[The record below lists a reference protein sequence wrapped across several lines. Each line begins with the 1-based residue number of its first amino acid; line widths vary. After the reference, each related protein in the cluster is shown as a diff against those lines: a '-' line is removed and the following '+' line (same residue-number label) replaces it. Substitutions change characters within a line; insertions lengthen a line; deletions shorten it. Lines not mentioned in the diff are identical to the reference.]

1 MVLYQHN
8 YQHSEE
14 HMPVSEEILNDLTDE
29 EREAI
34 LEAERED
41 AEAAAA
47 GKKDDDEPPTDEQK
61 NDQDGEGATQGADK
75 DDAEGKD
82 KDDAGDGGDNGASD
96 GNDAGKDGAGD
107 DAGADDKPAAQQPAP
122 LLVAEAPAD
131 AEARL
136 AAIDG
141 KKGALLEQFDNGDIT
156 AKEYQT
162 QLDALN
168 KEERSI
174 ERAVEKAQL
183 AAEIRQQQEVNNW
196 MAQVQSFTTKD
207 HPEYSTSKVRWM
219 ALDAFVKEI
228 GSKPENASLSGAQIL
243 AEAHKRVVEDLG
255 EAPAK
260 AGTKDAKSTTR
271 PLKGSSEKPPT
282 TLSKVP
288 AADNTDVENG
298 RWAAMD
304 RLYETDPVAAEEKM
318 MKWSESERDAYL
330 ARR

>member
-1 MVLYQHN
+1 MA
-8 YQHSEE
+8 
-14 HMPVSEEILNDLTDE
+14 VSEDILNDLTDE

-41 AEAAAA
+41 AAAAAA
-47 GKKDDDEPPTDEQK
+47 GSKDDDEPQTNEQDD
-61 NDQDGEGATQGADK
+61 DQGGEGEAQGADK
-75 DDAEGKD
+75 DNAQGKGD
-82 KDDAGDGGDNGASD
+82 GDDNGGAGDGGADGGA
-96 GNDAGKDGAGD
+96 DAGQDGAGD
-107 DAGADDKPAAQQPAP
+107 DAGADDKPGAQPPAP
-122 LLVAEAPAD
+122 LLIAEAPAD
-131 AEARL
+131 AEAKL
-136 AAIDG
+136 AAIG
-141 KKGALLEQFDNGDIT
+141 EKKGTLLEQFDNGDIT

-162 QLDALN
+162 ALDTLN
-168 KEERSI
+168 KEERGI
-174 ERAVEKAQL
+174 ERALEKAQL

-196 MAQVQSFTTKD
+196 MGQVQTFTTKD

-260 AGTKDAKSTTR
+260 AGAKDAKSTTR

-304 RLYETDPVAAEEKM
+304 RMFETDPVAAEEKM
-318 MKWSESERDAYL
+318 MKWSEADRDAYL

>member
-1 MVLYQHN
+1 
-8 YQHSEE
+8 
-14 HMPVSEEILNDLTDE
+14 MPVSEDILNDLTDE

-41 AEAAAA
+41 AEAA
-47 GKKDDDEPPTDEQK
+47 GKKDDDEPQTKEQDD
-61 NDQDGEGATQGADK
+61 DQGGEGEAQGADK

-82 KDDAGDGGDNGASD
+82 KDDAGDGGDNGSAD
-96 GNDAGKDGAGD
+96 GDDAGKDGAGD

-131 AEARL
+131 AEIQL
-136 AAIDG
+136 KAISD
-141 KKGALLEQFDNGDIT
+141 KKTALVDQFDNGDIT
-156 AKEYQT
+156 AKEYQS

-168 KEERSI
+168 REERSL

-183 AAEIRQQQEVNNW
+183 AAEMRQQQEVNNW
-196 MAQVQSFTTKD
+196 MQQVQSFTTKD

-260 AGTKDAKSTTR
+260 AGAKDAKSTTK